1 MSRNTQSKPKKQRH
15 QRITKPPIFNK
26 IHLSLTQNVIKKLKA
41 GHGMN
46 IIRFLDA
53 SDKIQYGERVD
64 ERSARL
70 IHGNIFEAYN
80 STDNIVKIEK
90 LLAPIVPTSILCIGL
105 NYRHHAE
112 ETGAQIPEHPI
123 LFIKSSNALHNPG
136 DPILIPNVAP
146 GEVDYECEL
155 AVIIGKPAKN
165 VSRDNALEYVL
176 GYTCANDISAR
187 RWQKHGG
194 GGQWCRGKSFD
205 TFCPLGPCLVTA
217 DEIANPNDLK
227 IKTILNGKTMQDWTT
242 SDMIFDVPTLISFL
256 SQGTTLLPG
265 TVILT
270 GTPQGVGFART
281 PRVFLKAGDEVTIE
295 IEHIGA
301 LINPVQDETQIP

>member
-1 MSRNTQSKPKKQRH
+1 
-15 QRITKPPIFNK
+15 
-26 IHLSLTQNVIKKLKA
+26 
-41 GHGMN
+41 MN

-53 SDKIQYGERVD
+53 SGKIQYGERVN

-70 IHGNIFEAYN
+70 IKGNIFEAFN
-80 STDNIVKIEK
+80 TTDHIVKTEK
-90 LLAPIVPTSILCIGL
+90 LLAPVVPTNILCIGL
-105 NYRHHAE
+105 NYRHHAK
-112 ETGAQIPEHPI
+112 ETGAQVPEHPI
-123 LFIKSSNALHNPG
+123 LFMKSLNALHNPG
-136 DPILIPNVAP
+136 DPIIIPNVAP
-146 GEVDYECEL
+146 QEVDYECEL
-155 AVIIGKPAKN
+155 AVIIGKPVKN
-165 VSRDNALEYVL
+165 VSRNNALEYVF

-205 TFCPLGPCLVTA
+205 TFCPLGPYLVTA
-217 DEIANPNDLK
+217 DEIPNPNDLR
-227 IKTILNGKTMQDWTT
+227 IRTILNGKTMQDWTT
-242 SDMIFDVPTLISFL
+242 SDMIFDIPTLISFL

-281 PRVFLKAGDEVTIE
+281 PRVFLKDGDEVTIE

-301 LINPVQDETQIP
+301 LTNPVQEENQTP

>member
-1 MSRNTQSKPKKQRH
+1 
-15 QRITKPPIFNK
+15 
-26 IHLSLTQNVIKKLKA
+26 
-41 GHGMN
+41 MN

-53 SDKIQYGERVD
+53 SGNIQHGEQVD

-70 IHGNIFEAYN
+70 IKGNIFEAYN
-80 STDNIVKIEK
+80 TTDNIVKTEK
-90 LLAPIVPTSILCIGL
+90 LLAPVVPTNILCIGL
-105 NYRHHAE
+105 NYRHHAK
-112 ETGAQIPEHPI
+112 ETGAQVPEHPI
-123 LFIKSSNALHNPG
+123 LFIKSSNTLHNPG
-136 DPILIPNVAP
+136 DPIIIPNVAP
-146 GEVDYECEL
+146 QEVDYECEL

-165 VSRDNALEYVL
+165 VTRNNALEHVF

-217 DEIANPNDLK
+217 DEIPNPNNLK
-227 IKTILNGKTMQDWTT
+227 IRTILNGETMQDWTT

-256 SQGTTLLPG
+256 SQSTTLLPG

-301 LINPVQDETQIP
+301 LTNPVLDETQTP

>member
-1 MSRNTQSKPKKQRH
+1 
-15 QRITKPPIFNK
+15 
-26 IHLSLTQNVIKKLKA
+26 
-41 GHGMN
+41 MN

-53 SDKIQYGERVD
+53 SGKIQYGERVD

-90 LLAPIVPTSILCIGL
+90 LLAPIVPASILCIGL

-217 DEIANPNDLK
+217 DEIPNPNDLK

-265 TVILT
+265 TAILT

-301 LINPVQDETQIP
+301 LTNPVQEENQTP

>member
-1 MSRNTQSKPKKQRH
+1 
-15 QRITKPPIFNK
+15 
-26 IHLSLTQNVIKKLKA
+26 
-41 GHGMN
+41 MN

-53 SDKIQYGERVD
+53 SGKIQYGERVD

-70 IHGNIFEAYN
+70 IQGNIFEAYN

-90 LLAPIVPTSILCIGL
+90 LLAPIVPASILCIGL

-217 DEIANPNDLK
+217 DEIPNPNDLK

-265 TVILT
+265 TAILT

-301 LINPVQDETQIP
+301 LTNPVQDETQIP

>member
-1 MSRNTQSKPKKQRH
+1 
-15 QRITKPPIFNK
+15 
-26 IHLSLTQNVIKKLKA
+26 
-41 GHGMN
+41 MN

-53 SDKIQYGERVD
+53 SGKIQYGERVD
-64 ERSARL
+64 ERTARL
-70 IHGNIFEAYN
+70 IKGNIFEAFN
-80 STDNIVKIEK
+80 TTDNIVKTEK
-90 LLAPIVPTSILCIGL
+90 LLAPVVPINILCIGL
-105 NYRHHAE
+105 NYRHHAK
-112 ETGAQIPEHPI
+112 ETGAQVPEHPI

-136 DPILIPNVAP
+136 DPIIIPSVAP
-146 GEVDYECEL
+146 QEVDYECEL

-165 VSRDNALEYVL
+165 VSRDNALEYVF

-205 TFCPLGPCLVTA
+205 TFCPLGPYLVTT
-217 DEIANPNDLK
+217 DEIPNPNDLK
-227 IKTILNGKTMQDWTT
+227 IRTILNGKTMQDWTT

-256 SQGTTLLPG
+256 SQDTTLLPG

-301 LINPVQDETQIP
+301 LTNPVQEENQTP